1 MPDPAVLQALVAH
14 GALREADGRLG
25 TTRRWQA
32 AMARAA
38 LRLLVQGAPDHDLRL
53 PIAVALAEL
62 FPSCSDTE
70 LAERV
75 EAMLPFV
82 AGEVEPAALPDAP

>member
-1 MPDPAVLQALVAH
+1 MFQALVAD
-14 GALREADGRLG
+14 GVLRDAGRRLEP
-25 TTRRWQA
+25 TRRWQA

-38 LRLLVQGAPDHDLRL
+38 LRLLVQGAPDRDLRL

-62 FPSCSDTE
+62 LPSCSDAE
-70 LAERV
+70 LADRV

-82 AGEVEPAALPDAP
+82 MEEVEPHPAGVP